1 MDVDSS
7 GVGALRRPPTAT
19 KRVKS
24 SSTSSRT
31 RSSTHPTAGASK
43 SGSTSR
49 QRAVRF
55 YVTDEGLGIPEL
67 EHERIFDKFY
77 RLDPEM
83 TRGVGGTGLGLYI
96 CSELVRRMDGRIW
109 VESHRRSR
117 LDVLVRAP
125 DRGDVPPVGDGPGTA
140 RSHGRQFL
148 REAAHHLTGYDWTS
162 VWMDAMP
169 ETTEETPKGAKMGTK
184 VADVMTQR
192 PRAVTPQTPL
202 NEVAEVM
209 ETEDVGAVPLV
220 EGDRLVGIVTDRDIV
235 VRAIA
240 KGKDPRGMPASEVS
254 SRELLTVSPDDDL
267 SDALK
272 LMAQYQVRR
281 LAVTAE
287 DDRLVGVVSQADVA
301 LQGKDKDTG
310 QVVEGI
316 SRQPQGPRTP

>member
-1 MDVDSS
+1 
-7 GVGALRRPPTAT
+7 
-19 KRVKS
+19 
-24 SSTSSRT
+24 
-31 RSSTHPTAGASK
+31 
-43 SGSTSR
+43 
-49 QRAVRF
+49 
-55 YVTDEGLGIPEL
+55 
-67 EHERIFDKFY
+67 
-77 RLDPEM
+77 
-83 TRGVGGTGLGLYI
+83 
-96 CSELVRRMDGRIW
+96 
-109 VESHRRSR
+109 
-117 LDVLVRAP
+117 
-125 DRGDVPPVGDGPGTA
+125 
-140 RSHGRQFL
+140 
-148 REAAHHLTGYDWTS
+148 
-162 VWMDAMP
+162 
-169 ETTEETPKGAKMGTK
+169 MGTK

-209 ETEDVGAVPLV
+209 ETEDVGVVPLV

-267 SDALK
+267 SDALT
-272 LMAQYQVRR
+272 LMAQHQVRR